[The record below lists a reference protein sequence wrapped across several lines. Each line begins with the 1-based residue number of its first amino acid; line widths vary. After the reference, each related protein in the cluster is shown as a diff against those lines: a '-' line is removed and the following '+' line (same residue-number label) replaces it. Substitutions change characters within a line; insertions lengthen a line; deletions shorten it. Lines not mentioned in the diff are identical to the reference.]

1 MFTTHYKLWTEYLS
15 KVLFKRKQIL
25 LFPQVMFPLFIK
37 YLSGAHQNFLT
48 RRVWKKN
55 YYWGDIFISSSTNE
69 FYLII
74 FHSTKVLISYGYR
87 SQKAQNKFGHFF
99 FQFLS
104 FIMFG
109 MVYYFLKNAESFG
122 PTQVLSCKSL
132 LSFSR
137 EKFIMKMISR
147 KFFYYCCLHSCWPL
161 TLEGSKSGSSSS
173 SSPSSPSSSS
183 SSSSSNSSSS
193 RASPKKTIKKTRE
206 NSTQL

>member
-1 MFTTHYKLWTEYLS
+1 MTSCTQLSQRKVQTKTGTRPGSPIVPSIGLVLHTHSVFTEYLS

-87 SQKAQNKFGHFF
+87 SQKAQNNFGHFF
-99 FQFLS
+99 S
-104 FIMFG
+104 VFIFYNVWYG
-109 MVYYFLKNAESFG
+109 ILFLKK
-122 PTQVLSCKSL
+122 C
-132 LSFSR
+132 R
-137 EKFIMKMISR
+137 EF
-147 KFFYYCCLHSCWPL
+147 W
-161 TLEGSKSGSSSS
+161 
-173 SSPSSPSSSS
+173 
-183 SSSSSNSSSS
+183 SNTS
-193 RASPKKTIKKTRE
+193 A
-206 NSTQL
+206 

>member
-1 MFTTHYKLWTEYLS
+1 
-15 KVLFKRKQIL
+15 
-25 LFPQVMFPLFIK
+25 
-37 YLSGAHQNFLT
+37 
-48 RRVWKKN
+48 
-55 YYWGDIFISSSTNE
+55 
-69 FYLII
+69 
-74 FHSTKVLISYGYR
+74 
-87 SQKAQNKFGHFF
+87 
-99 FQFLS
+99 
-104 FIMFG
+104 

-147 KFFYYCCLHSCWPL
+147 KIFYYCCLHSCWPL

-193 RASPKKTIKKTRE
+193 RASPKKTIKKLVKIQQNYNFFRE
-206 NSTQL
+206 NKITNMFLENKSGCSFHIKLKIQSARLHYKSSYFFSKMLDIFQRTLFQLFRNCSHLSKNLKNN

>member
-1 MFTTHYKLWTEYLS
+1 MDIGA
-15 KVLFKRKQIL
+15 RKHRIIL
-25 LFPQVMFPLFIK
+25 AI
-37 YLSGAHQNFLT
+37 
-48 RRVWKKN
+48 
-55 YYWGDIFISSSTNE
+55 
-69 FYLII
+69 
-74 FHSTKVLISYGYR
+74 
-87 SQKAQNKFGHFF
+87 F

-147 KFFYYCCLHSCWPL
+147 KIFYYCCLHSCWPL

-193 RASPKKTIKKTRE
+193 RASPKKTNAHE
-206 NSTQL
+206 NLSQLSLFS